1 MKKLVFLSAFA
12 ALSSVAFAD
21 FEFNAGADLRVRQ
34 EFVKNAPRAYPM
46 SIYKPGNA
54 KTTAY
59 YNHMRYRP
67 DVWAEVKFDHYRLFT
82 KLTDEFRW
90 NIQSPGAKNNSNTFP
105 DEVVI
110 DNLFLEG
117 TGLFDDKVDFRVGRQ
132 DLLMLYG
139 LNHIFI
145 DGTPGDGSR
154 STYTDMARMTYHV
167 DEVSQLDVFALVN
180 FDRNPLRWGKK
191 HEENTKSMT
200 GLYKGACREMD
211 DFGAGVVWSS
221 RVDAVKYQLFAMT
234 KGTHSFHTGKGAARV
249 THPWTQRALLGAKIV
264 PQLTDEISLQFEGM
278 GQVGMNGDHDTLSG
292 WSTYAG
298 INWKEASESQIKPFA
313 SLGYMIMSG
322 DKDAVGEDGGH
333 HAWDPMWARGAT
345 DSEMMLYGTH
355 YGTGWWSN
363 LHFLCLKAGL
373 DLGRRHSISGKIGP
387 MFADKQDHVGGGDSL
402 YKGLDGDIT
411 YSFPILIPEKGER
424 LEIFGHVKAEGFQP
438 GDYYASDKLGWYVR
452 WQLDFRF

>member
-1 MKKLVFLSAFA
+1 MKKLVIFSAFA
-12 ALSSVAFAD
+12 ALASAAFAD
-21 FEFNAGADLRVRQ
+21 LEFNAGADLRVRQ
-34 EFVKNAPRAYPM
+34 EFIRNAPQAQP
-46 SIYKPGNA
+46 NA
-54 KTTAY
+54 VGGYNYANKAGKYT
-59 YNHMRYRP
+59 NHMRFRP
-67 DVWAEVKFDHYRLFT
+67 DVWGEVKFDHYRLFM

-90 NIQSPGAKNNSNTFP
+90 NIWPKPHNRKNNFP

-117 TGLFDDKVDFRVGRQ
+117 TGLFDDKFDFKVGRQ
-132 DLLMLYG
+132 DLLMLYA

-154 STYTDMARMTYHV
+154 STYTDMARFTYHV
-167 DEVSQLDVFALVN
+167 DEVSKIDMFALVN
-180 FDRNPLRWGKK
+180 FDDNPLRWGTERGR
-191 HEENTKSMT
+191 HKSMS
-200 GLYKGACREMD
+200 GLYPGAEREMD

-221 RVDAVKYQLFAMT
+221 RIDAVKYQLFAID
-234 KGTHSFHTGKGAARV
+234 KYTHAFKYRGDK
-249 THPWTQRALLGAKIV
+249 HPWTNRMLLGAKIV

-278 GQVGMNGDHDTLSG
+278 GQLGMNGNDDTLSG

-363 LHFLCLKAGL
+363 LHFLCLTAGL
-373 DLGRRHSISGKIGP
+373 DLGRRHSLVGKIGP
-387 MFADKQDHVGGGDSL
+387 MFADQKDGVGGGDGY
-402 YKGLDGDIT
+402 YKGLDYNLT
-411 YSFPILIPEKGER
+411 YSFPIFLPEKGTLER
-424 LEIFGHVKAEGFQP
+424 LEIFGHVKAEMFNP
-438 GDYYASDKLGWYVR
+438 GDYYASDKPAWYVR
-452 WQLDFRF
+452 WQVDFRF

>member
-1 MKKLVFLSAFA
+1 MKKLVILSAFA
-12 ALSSVAFAD
+12 ALTTVAFAD
-21 FEFNAGADLRVRQ
+21 LEFNAGADLRVRQ
-34 EFVKNAPRAYPM
+34 ELIRNAPIAQPNQGPTGY
-46 SIYKPGNA
+46 NA
-54 KTTAY
+54 ASKVGKYT
-59 YNHMRYRP
+59 NHMRYRP
-67 DVWAEVKFDHYRLFT
+67 DIWGEVKFDHYRLFM

-90 NIQSPGAKNNSNTFP
+90 NIWPKPHNRTNNFP
-105 DEVVI
+105 DEVVV

-154 STYTDMARMTYHV
+154 STYTDMVRMTYHV
-167 DEVSQLDVFALVN
+167 DEVSQLDMFALVN
-180 FDRNPLRWGKK
+180 FDDNPLRWGTERGK
-191 HEENTKSMT
+191 HKSMT
-200 GLYKGACREMD
+200 GLYKGAEPDMD
-211 DFGAGVVWSS
+211 DFGAGIVWSS
-221 RVDAVKYQLFAMT
+221 RIDSVKYQLFAMNKYT
-234 KGTHSFHTGKGAARV
+234 HAFKYKGERHT
-249 THPWTQRALLGAKIV
+249 WTDRALLGAKVV
-264 PQLTDEISLQFEGM
+264 PQLTDELSLQFEGM
-278 GQVGMNGDHDTLSG
+278 GQIGRNGEGDTLSG

-298 INWKEASESQIKPFA
+298 INWKSATEYSVKPFA

-322 DKDAVGEDGGH
+322 DKDAVNEDGGH

-363 LHFLCLKAGL
+363 LHFLCLKAGV
-373 DLGRRHSISGKIGP
+373 DLGRRHSLAGKIGP

-411 YSFPILIPEKGER
+411 YSFPILIPDKGNR
-424 LEIFGHVKAEGFQP
+424 FEIFGHVKAEGFQP
-438 GDYYASDKLGWYVR
+438 GDYYASDKFAWYVR